1 MSNVHL
7 IVNMSKNKT
16 LILNFHCSPD
26 FSDISFLNKTT
37 HPSNCSDQIIHL
49 MGLSLMTFFHIPYQI
64 HQQVL
69 NALASYCVHS
79 LSDLVSSH
87 PLFLWVLDYGKT
99 LEFISLLLY
108 QTLIIYTYQSIQ
120 SDPLK
125 PQVRSCFFIAST
137 FLWLLFSFKIKSQ
150 TLTWSI
156 KSFWS

>member
-7 IVNMSKNKT
+7 MLNMSKNKT
-16 LILNFHCSPD
+16 LILNFHCNPD
-26 FSDISFLNKTT
+26 FSDNISFLNKTT

-49 MGLSLMTFFHIPYQI
+49 MGLSFMTFFHIPYQI
-64 HQQVL
+64 HQPVL
-69 NALASYCVHS
+69 NALVSYYVLCLI
-79 LSDLVSSH
+79 LSPSH

-150 TLTWSI
+150 TLIWSI